1 MPPARTVAGVAF
13 MWIAGEGGTIL
24 DGVGYKAGKSDT
36 PLTGDLPDSISRKA
50 LRFELSVIETKTM
63 AKSKLK
69 NTAITANDL
78 TDFVANNSDFDFEM
92 RVLEKLR
99 SLNFACEYSGTYQ
112 DPVTDKVR
120 QFDIRARKM
129 QGVCT
134 LAVAVE
140 CKNLRPTNPLLLS
153 AVPRTATEA
162 AHDLLLVRRQH
173 GPAYP
178 RVETIKGASSAY
190 KEGQMVGKKTD
201 QVGRVEST
209 GELSSDDA
217 ETFDKLNQAVNS
229 CKDLIRDSRWGPDVP
244 LLVNAIVPV
253 FVVPDGVLWQVD
265 YDQNGV
271 MRAPPR
277 NVSSTT
283 LYYGHAWKISGDN
296 VPIVYTLSH
305 VEVITI
311 SALPDAVA
319 VWMGPSGF
327 FSTHR

>member
-1 MPPARTVAGVAF
+1 MKT
-13 MWIAGEGGTIL
+13 
-24 DGVGYKAGKSDT
+24 GK
-36 PLTGDLPDSISRKA
+36 
-50 LRFELSVIETKTM
+50 LRFAFSVIETKIM

-178 RVETIKGASSAY
+178 RVETIKGASAAY
-190 KEGQMVGKKTD
+190 KESQMVGKKTD

-217 ETFDKLNQAVNS
+217 ETCSPVLS
-229 CKDLIRDSRWGPDVP
+229 ERSPTLESSP
-244 LLVNAIVPV
+244 LMGMAGRRRPPQLASMAPL
-253 FVVPDGVLWQVD
+253 F
-265 YDQNGV
+265 
-271 MRAPPR
+271 RAEAASLAATP
-277 NVSSTT
+277 STRT
-283 LYYGHAWKISGDN
+283 APANY
-296 VPIVYTLSH
+296 P
-305 VEVITI
+305 
-311 SALPDAVA
+311 
-319 VWMGPSGF
+319 
-327 FSTHR
+327 